1 MAFLVEATQSLSSS
15 RLYFSHKN
23 KNKIAFY
30 FVLFSFIRISGF
42 AEDTFTR
49 PLDSSR
55 LYFSLKNKNKF
66 AFYFVLYSFIRI
78 FAEQKVLRCVTVAAI
93 S

>member
-1 MAFLVEATQSLSSS
+1 M
-15 RLYFSHKN
+15 KW
-23 KNKIAFY
+23 
-30 FVLFSFIRISGF
+30 LFWLK
-42 AEDTFTR
+42 
-49 PLDSSR
+49 PLDRSTSVACN
-55 LYFSLKNKNKF
+55 FSLKNKNKI

>member
-1 MAFLVEATQSLSSS
+1 MAFLVEAIRPLDFS
-15 RLYFSHKN
+15 RLYISLKN

-49 PLDSSR
+49 
-55 LYFSLKNKNKF
+55 
-66 AFYFVLYSFIRI
+66 
-78 FAEQKVLRCVTVAAI
+78 Q
-93 S
+93 